1 MAQGRGGRAV
11 PVKWAQ
17 EKDQSP
23 TMESSEGREEE
34 EAERSKE
41 GVRCHR
47 RAHWRGGMKQIHKEH
62 GNPGRHCL

>member
-1 MAQGRGGRAV
+1 MAQGKGRRAV

-23 TMESSEGREEE
+23 TMESSEGREGGRG
-34 EAERSKE
+34 AERSRE

-47 RAHWRGGMKQIHKEH
+47 
-62 GNPGRHCL
+62 